1 MQGADHF
8 ILHAKTTINVHSGMD
23 DSEKTSYTSRY
34 RDNPK
39 LRFPRKLHCVSRHQR
54 YGRQQSSPQIWVT
67 PSLTVHKRQPNS
79 KSPLACERCSASFKF
94 SGEFLSFSSSEPGGK
109 RLLRARFRD
118 FCGHLGV
125 KHRTKRGQ
133 RQSKSSSARPEEPS
147 SESHHFGAFIADSVP
162 RIRQA
167 SRRSVPDLELVQ
179 NKRLLTTHLFIAWGT
194 ILSHDQGLYCSFF
207 DNQVYIRKWV
217 NSWFIIW

>member
-1 MQGADHF
+1 MFTVAWMIARRLLTPAD
-8 ILHAKTTINVHSGMD
+8 IVIIPSVGSLASPIASQLQD
-23 DSEKTSYTSRY
+23 IEIPSPEE
-34 RDNPK
+34 
-39 LRFPRKLHCVSRHQR
+39 
-54 YGRQQSSPQIWVT
+54 SSPQIWVT
-67 PSLTVHKRQPNS
+67 PALTVHKRQPDY
-79 KSPLACERCSASFKF
+79 KFPLACERRSASF
-94 SGEFLSFSSSEPGGK
+94 SGET
-109 RLLRARFRD
+109 
-118 FCGHLGV
+118 CGHLGV

-207 DNQVYIRKWV
+207 ENQVYIRKWV